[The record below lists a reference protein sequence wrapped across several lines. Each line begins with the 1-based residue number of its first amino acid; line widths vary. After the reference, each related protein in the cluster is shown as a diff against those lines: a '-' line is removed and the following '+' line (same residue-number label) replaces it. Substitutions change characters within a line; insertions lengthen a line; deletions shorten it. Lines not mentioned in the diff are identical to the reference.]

1 MVGCRRR
8 SEAGSQGGLLLYPPK
23 RGGGE
28 FWSLQHGGVIVVL
41 IRPIGNQSWQRK
53 RGELVGSILDQIS
66 EVVSWGGSTGYIPT
80 NIAGDSDSRYGEIV
94 VQKGS
99 AEISISA
106 QILLSEIRFVPFS
119 YIRISCWFCNN
130 VSITA
135 RFKMELLGY

>member
-1 MVGCRRR
+1 
-8 SEAGSQGGLLLYPPK
+8 
-23 RGGGE
+23 
-28 FWSLQHGGVIVVL
+28 
-41 IRPIGNQSWQRK
+41 
-53 RGELVGSILDQIS
+53 LVGSILDQIS
-66 EVVSWGGSTGYIPT
+66 EVVRWGWSTGYIPT